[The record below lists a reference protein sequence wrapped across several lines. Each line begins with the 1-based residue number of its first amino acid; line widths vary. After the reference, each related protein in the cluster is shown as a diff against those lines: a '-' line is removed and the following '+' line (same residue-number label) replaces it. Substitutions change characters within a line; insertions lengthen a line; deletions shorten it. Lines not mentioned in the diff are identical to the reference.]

1 MSESEIKEAAERY
14 ANYSYASL
22 PDNGEFESNYEYARG
37 IAINCFIAGCEY
49 ADKEAYNRGWNESI
63 EKAIEVAN
71 GDSELHWPRPQLIIE
86 ELQKLRK

>member
-1 MSESEIKEAAERY
+1 MSESEIKEAAES
-14 ANYSYASL
+14 YSPYGSL
-22 PDNGEFESNYEYARG
+22 EPIGSSNRELFETRKNH
-37 IAINCFIAGCEY
+37 FIAGAKFMREH

-63 EKAIEVAN
+63 EKAIKVVN